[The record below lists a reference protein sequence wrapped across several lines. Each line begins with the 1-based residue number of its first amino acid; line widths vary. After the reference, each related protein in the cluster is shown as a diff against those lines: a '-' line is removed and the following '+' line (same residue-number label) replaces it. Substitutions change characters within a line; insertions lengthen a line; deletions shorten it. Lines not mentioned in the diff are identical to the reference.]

1 MRTQGLILSA
11 LVGLVAVAGTAIAE
25 QPPEVKLKVGHFRNK
40 DRNIGLVIDLTHH
53 EARIQWD
60 GDKKVIKLDPQHG
73 SGDRTDWIKSANHVV
88 LQTWPDGRAAVFVQG
103 SDDAI
108 DVRRDGDAQPI

>member
-25 QPPEVKLKVGHFRNK
+25 QPPEVKLKLGHFKNK
-40 DRNIGLVIDLTHH
+40 ERNIGLVIDLTHH

-60 GDKKVIKLDPQHG
+60 GDKKVIKLDPTPG
-73 SGDRTDWIKSANHVV
+73 GNGRTDWIKSANHTV
-88 LQTWPDGRAAVFVQG
+88 LQTWKDGRAAVFVQG

-108 DVRRDGDAQPI
+108 DVWRDADAQPI

>member
-1 MRTQGLILSA
+1 MRTQGLIICA
-11 LVGLVAVAGTAIAE
+11 LLGLVAVAGTAIAE
-25 QPPEVKLKVGHFRNK
+25 QPPEVKLKVGHFKNK

-60 GDKKVIKLDPQHG
+60 GDKKVIKLDPQPASQG
-73 SGDRTDWIKSANHVV
+73 RTDWIKSANHVV

-103 SDDAI
+103 TDDAI
-108 DVRRDGDAQPI
+108 AVWRDADAQSI